1 MRGLFWILALFG
13 LAVGLSLAAR
23 YNDGYVL
30 FFVPPKRIE
39 LSLTLF
45 LLLLAG
51 NFGVLYFFLRA
62 AIYTLGLPERVKAFR
77 TARTLE
83 RARHSLFDAMRALFE
98 GRYARAERAA
108 GAAHAAGE
116 EAALAALLAAQAAH
130 RLENRALRDAWLVKA
145 AAATR
150 EGSGMALNHA
160 RLMAEAE
167 MLVDD
172 RRDAEALQRLE
183 ELNRSGAR
191 HIATQRLAL
200 KAMTNAGRWEAS
212 LSVARQLEERKAVH
226 PAVAARTREA
236 AYAALFAQ
244 GDAEELR
251 ERLKRMPRAD
261 RRTARVAATVAQGLI
276 GACLMHEAQAVIET
290 ALQHEWNSA
299 LAAQYADCVATNDRD
314 VARQLE
320 QAERWLDEH
329 PGDAGLLLALGRLCA
344 RQQLWGKAQNILEQ
358 AAVAAPSRAVWLE
371 LARLMESS
379 GQGDAAHRY
388 FRMAAEAD
396 D

>member
-1 MRGLFWILALFG
+1 MRGLFWILGLFG

-45 LLLLAG
+45 LLLLGGA
-51 NFGVLYFFLRA
+51 FAMLYLFIRA
-62 AIYTLGLPERVKAFR
+62 AIYTLGLPERVQAFR
-77 TARTLE
+77 TARALE
-83 RARHSLFDAMRALFE
+83 KARHSLFDAMRASFE
-98 GRYARAERAA
+98 GRFARAERAA
-108 GAAHAAGE
+108 GAAYAAGE
-116 EAALAALLAAQAAH
+116 EAALAALLAARAAH
-130 RLENRALRDAWLVKA
+130 RLENRALRDVWLAKA

-150 EGSGMALNHA
+150 EGTGMALNHA

-200 KAMTNAGRWEAS
+200 KAMSNAGQWEAA
-212 LSVARQLEERKAVH
+212 LKVARQLEERKALH

-236 AYAALFAQ
+236 AYAALFAT
-244 GDAEELR
+244 GDADQLR
-251 ERLKRMPRAD
+251 ERLKRMPRND
-261 RRTARVAATVAQGLI
+261 RHAPRVAGMVAQGLI
-276 GACLMHEAQAVIET
+276 RVGLMDEARAVIEA
-290 ALQHEWNSA
+290 ALEHEWDSA
-299 LAAQYADCVATNDRD
+299 LAEQYADCVAASERD

-320 QAERWLDEH
+320 RAENWLLAH
-329 PGDAGLLLALGRLCA
+329 PGDAGMLRALGRLCA
-344 RQQLWGKAQNILEQ
+344 RQQLWGKAQHFLEQ
-358 AAVAAPSRAVWLE
+358 AAAVAPSSGIWLE
-371 LARLMESS
+371 LARLMERS

-388 FRMAAEAD
+388 YRLAAEARE
-396 D
+396 

>member
-51 NFGVLYFFLRA
+51 SFGVLYFFLRA
-62 AIYTLGLPERVKAFR
+62 AIYTLGLPERVQAFR

-83 RARHSLFDAMRALFE
+83 KARHSLFDAMRALLE

-108 GAAHAAGE
+108 AAAHAAGE
-116 EAALAALLAAQAAH
+116 EVALSALLAAQAAH

-145 AAATR
+145 TAATR

-200 KAMTNAGRWEAS
+200 SAMTRAGRWEAA
-212 LSVARQLEERKAVH
+212 LRLAHQLEEHKAVH
-226 PAVAARTREA
+226 PAVAARTRET

-244 GDAEELR
+244 GDPGELR

-261 RRTARVAATVAQGLI
+261 RRAAGVARTVARGLI
-276 GACLMHEAQAVIET
+276 DARLMEEAQTLIET
-290 ALQHEWNSA
+290 AIEHEWDSA
-299 LAAQYADCVATNDRD
+299 LAAQYADCVATNDR
-314 VARQLE
+314 VIARQLE
-320 QAERWLDEH
+320 QAERWLAEH
-329 PGDAGLLLALGRLCA
+329 PGDAGVLLALGRLCA
-344 RQQLWGKAQNILEQ
+344 RQHLWGKAQNLLEQ
-358 AAVAAPSRAVWLE
+358 AAAAAPSRAVWLE
-371 LARLMESS
+371 LARLMERS

-388 FRMAAEAD
+388 FRLAAEARD
-396 D
+396 

>member
-51 NFGVLYFFLRA
+51 SFALLYFFIRA
-62 AIYTLGLPERVKAFR
+62 AIYTLGLPERVQAFR
-77 TARTLE
+77 TARALE
-83 RARHSLFDAMRALFE
+83 KARHSLFDAMRALFE

-108 GAAHAAGE
+108 GSAYAAGE
-116 EAALAALLAAQAAH
+116 EAALAALLAARAAH
-130 RLENRALRDAWLVKA
+130 RLENRALRDAWLAKA

-150 EGSGMALNHA
+150 EGTGMALNHA

-172 RRDAEALQRLE
+172 RRDAEALQRLD

-212 LSVARQLEERKAVH
+212 LRVARQLEERKAVH

-236 AYAALFAQ
+236 AYAALFSQ

-251 ERLKRMPRAD
+251 ARLQHLPRAD
-261 RRTARVAATVAQGLI
+261 RRSARLAGTVASGLI
-276 GACLMHEAQAVIET
+276 GAGLMGEAQGVIET
-290 ALQHEWNSA
+290 ALEHEWDSA
-299 LAAQYADCVATNDRD
+299 LAAQYADCVATDERD

-320 QAERWLDEH
+320 QAERWLDTH
-329 PGDAGLLLALGRLCA
+329 PGDAGVLLALGRLCA
-344 RQQLWGKAQNILEQ
+344 RQHLWGKAQNLLER
-358 AAVAAPSRAVWLE
+358 AAAAAPSRAVWLE
-371 LARLMESS
+371 LAHLMERS

-388 FRMAAEAD
+388 FRQAAEAD
-396 D
+396 A

>member
-51 NFGVLYFFLRA
+51 SFGVLYFFLRA
-62 AIYTLGLPERVKAFR
+62 AIYTLGLPERVQAFR

-83 RARHSLFDAMRALFE
+83 KARHSLFDAMRALLE

-108 GAAHAAGE
+108 AAAHAAGE
-116 EAALAALLAAQAAH
+116 EVALSALLAAQAAH
-130 RLENRALRDAWLVKA
+130 RLENRALRDAWLEKA

-200 KAMTNAGRWEAS
+200 SAMTRAGRWEAA
-212 LSVARQLEERKAVH
+212 LRLAHQLEEHKAVH
-226 PAVAARTREA
+226 PAVAARTRET

-244 GDAEELR
+244 GDPGELR

-261 RRTARVAATVAQGLI
+261 RRAAGVARTVARGLI
-276 GACLMHEAQAVIET
+276 DAGLMEEAQTLIET
-290 ALQHEWNSA
+290 AIEHEWDSA
-299 LAAQYADCVATNDRD
+299 LAAQYADCVATNDR
-314 VARQLE
+314 VIARQLE
-320 QAERWLDEH
+320 QAERWLAEH
-329 PGDAGLLLALGRLCA
+329 PGDAGVLLALGRLCA
-344 RQQLWGKAQNILEQ
+344 RQHLWGKAQNLLEQ
-358 AAVAAPSRAVWLE
+358 AAAAAPSRAVWLE
-371 LARLMESS
+371 LARLMERS

-388 FRMAAEAD
+388 FRLAAEARD
-396 D
+396 